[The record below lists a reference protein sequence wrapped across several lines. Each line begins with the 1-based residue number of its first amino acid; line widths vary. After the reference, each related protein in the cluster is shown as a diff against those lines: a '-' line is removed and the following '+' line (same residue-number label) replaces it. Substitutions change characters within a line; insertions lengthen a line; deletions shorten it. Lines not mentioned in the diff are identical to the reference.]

1 MTPSMRTWATNPR
14 VLILAVAALELSGYP
29 MTRYGGPGGGTAFV
43 WAMVS
48 TYLLWRIWRHGQT
61 AWTVLIA
68 LAAGTLLVNALVIA
82 GLSGDGGQPTWWL
95 PIRTAADILEPAIL
109 LSPPV
114 RRWVS
119 HT

>member
-1 MTPSMRTWATNPR
+1 MTPSVRTWVTNPR
-14 VLILAVAALELSGYP
+14 VLILAVAALDLSVYP
-29 MTRYGGPGGGTAFV
+29 MTRYGSSGGTALM

-61 AWTVLIA
+61 AWTVLLA
-68 LAAGTLLVNALVIA
+68 LAAGTLVLNALVIA
-82 GLSGDGGQPTWWL
+82 GFAHDGQPTWWL

-119 HT
+119 HH